1 MAFSVAFS
9 QALDIAAYVDAKSQ
23 DQRDEYLSIQKISE
37 MLNIPVPSIKKIS
50 ATLKKNG
57 ILSSKTG
64 LNGGLRLAKPADAIT
79 IYDILIAIEG
89 RTPLFKIHEAVDPSA
104 FVNGTRVERWLD
116 ASSKVLNQAEEA
128 MLKVLKNTS
137 LADLA
142 KGSDRD

>member
-9 QALDIAAYVDAKSQ
+9 QALDIAAYVNAKSQ

-79 IYDILIAIEG
+79 ITI
-89 RTPLFKIHEAVDPSA
+89 S
-104 FVNGTRVERWLD
+104 
-116 ASSKVLNQAEEA
+116 
-128 MLKVLKNTS
+128 
-137 LADLA
+137 
-142 KGSDRD
+142 

>member
-89 RTPLFKIHEAVDPSA
+89 TTPLFKIHQAVDPSA
-104 FVNGTRVERWLD
+104 FVNGKRVEHWLD
-116 ASSKVLNQAEEA
+116 ASSKVLNQADEA

-142 KGSDRD
+142 KGSDRV

>member
-64 LNGGLRLAKPADAIT
+64 LNGGLRLARPADAIT

-89 RTPLFKIHEAVDPSA
+89 TTPLFKIHQAVDPSA
-104 FVNGTRVERWLD
+104 FVNEKRVAHWLD
-116 ASSKVLNQAEEA
+116 ASSRVLNQAEEA

-142 KGSDRD
+142 KGSDRV